1 MASRGAQLRELL
13 EAPEILIFPGIF
25 DGYSARVV
33 ERAGFKAATISG
45 AGVSESHLGW
55 ADRGILSF
63 RDNLNA
69 CRDIADCTDL
79 LLMADADTGYGNAMN
94 VYFTVRAFE
103 RAGVN
108 GVSIEDQISPKRCG
122 HMKGKDVIPA
132 AEAADKIRAAVDA
145 RRSDDFL
152 IRARTDAAA
161 PNGIDDAIERL
172 NMYAEAGADCLFAD
186 ALLSK
191 DDIAKVAANV
201 PKPLFVNMGFG
212 IRARPTT
219 PLIGP
224 KDLQALGVGAVSYPR
239 LLTSAALSGMLKAMD
254 VFKSEVVENN
264 ATPDRPDLMVAFDDL
279 NELTGMGFL
288 DAWEEKYA
296 AKDET

>member
-1 MASRGAQLRELL
+1 MATRGAELRELL

-25 DGYSARVV
+25 DGYSARIV
-33 ERAGFKAATISG
+33 EQAGFKAGTISG

-55 ADRGILSF
+55 ADRGIMSF
-63 RDNLNA
+63 KDNLNA
-69 CRDIADCTDL
+69 VRDIAGCTDL

-94 VYFTVRAFE
+94 VHFTVRAFE
-103 RAGVN
+103 QAGVH
-108 GVSIEDQISPKRCG
+108 GISIEDQVSPKRCG
-122 HMKGKDVIPA
+122 HMKGKDVIPVG
-132 AEAADKIRAAVDA
+132 EAADKIRAAVDA

-172 NMYAEAGADCLFAD
+172 NAYAEAGADCLFAD
-186 ALLSK
+186 ALLTK
-191 DDIAKVAANV
+191 EDIAKVASSI

-212 IRARPTT
+212 IRSRPTT

-224 KDLQALGVGAVSYPR
+224 KDLQELGVGAVSYPR
-239 LLTSAALSGMLKAMD
+239 LLTSAALSGMLKAME

-264 ATPDRPDLMVAFDDL
+264 GTPDRPDLMVAFDDL
-279 NELTGMGFL
+279 NALTGIDFL
-288 DAWEEKYA
+288 NALEDEYASKGDA
-296 AKDET
+296 